1 MRRPIPAKPRG
12 RHVASTVDRLDP
24 EIKKLIRDLWV
35 DHGWRIDDIRA
46 KLIELGKPVS
56 RSALGR
62 HVRTLPEVAKEMRE
76 AREMAESLAREV
88 GTAGEDKLAEL
99 NIELMHGVLLRL
111 LSNGK
116 TSEDGES
123 VTFGPEEV
131 MFLGRAMKDLAA
143 ARKTDVDR
151 VRAREKL
158 IEERAKQAAVAKVE
172 EVAKTQRGLT
182 ADLVMQIRHAVLGDA

>member
-1 MRRPIPAKPRG
+1 MGKLGPR
-12 RHVASTVDRLDP
+12 RHVPSSVDRLDP
-24 EIKKLIRDLWV
+24 EIKKLIMDLRI
-35 DHGWRIDDIRA
+35 DHGWTIDEIRQ
-46 KLIELGKPVS
+46 KLDELGKPIS

-62 HVRTLPEVAKEMRE
+62 HVRSLPEVAKEMRD

-88 GTAGEDKLAEL
+88 GTASEDSLAEL
-99 NIELMHGVLLRL
+99 NIELMHGVMLRL
-111 LSNGK
+111 LANGK
-116 TSEDGES
+116 TGEDGES

-131 MFLGRAMKDLAA
+131 MFLGRTLKDLAS

-151 VRAREKL
+151 VRAREAL
-158 IEERAKQAAVAKVE
+158 VELRAKQAAVAKVE